1 MKQTMKKH
9 RIKTFFK
16 HAMPLLIALVTFAI
30 LVAGIVS
37 YSNYKEDRFHKDEKN
52 RLFELLMTKKI
63 RLEKALY
70 SRIYYT
76 RSVAAYV
83 SLRPDISISEY
94 NNLAQQLINND
105 SVISTMG
112 LSKDCIITDIYPREG
127 HEAAIGL
134 NLLAHPERKEIVQST
149 IRTHKTFI
157 AGPVELVEGG
167 IAFISY
173 TPIFDKTVK
182 SKDVFWGVTDIVIY
196 QDKLLEQATL
206 KESESGFLFALR
218 GTNGT
223 GNKGAIWWG
232 NEKVF
237 ERNPITVDIDLPTGS
252 WVLAAVPDSGW
263 PSFIKEELL
272 IILSSISL
280 FISILIGLFSKAI
293 VKLKRNEQELSA
305 IFHSMTSLII
315 EFDQDGRYRKIPT
328 INDLYLLTSKNKAIN
343 KTVYEVFP
351 EKEAT
356 ILHNAILECLKSKQL
371 VVIEYPLQVN
381 EKNYWFSAHISWKS
395 EQRVI
400 FHAIDITEQKNALE
414 EILKSKQK
422 LSELNAT
429 KDKFFSIIAHDLKNP
444 FNAILGFS
452 NLLVEQIQAKNYEG
466 VEEYAGII
474 RNASEQSISL
484 LSNLMEWSRSQT
496 GRLKFNPETIE
507 IGVLV
512 NEVNVLLKESAQNK
526 SITISTDN
534 FRKEVVFADRAMI
547 NTILRNLISNAI
559 KFTHPGGKI
568 VIAAEHTP
576 EELVVSVSDNGV
588 GMKKE
593 LIDKLFHIEENVST
607 RGTQQEEGTGLGL
620 ILCKE
625 FVDYHNGR
633 IWIESEVGKG
643 STFFFTLP
651 YPIGKAEAK

>member
-173 TPIFDKTVK
+173 TPIFDKTGK

-218 GTNGT
+218 GYNGS

-232 NEKVF
+232 NENVF

-252 WVLAAVPDSGW
+252 WVLAAVPEEGW
-263 PSFIKEELL
+263 ISFVKQDKPLLFLLLSSSLL
-272 IILSSISL
+272 ISL
-280 FISILIGLFSKAI
+280 LIGLFCRAI
-293 VKLKRNEQELSA
+293 TKIKRNEQELSA
-305 IFHSMTSLII
+305 IFRSMTGLII
-315 EFDQDGRYRKIPT
+315 EFDQDGRYCKIPT
-328 INDLYLLTSKNKAIN
+328 INGLYLLTSKNKTLN

-381 EKNYWFSAHISWKS
+381 EKNYWFSARISWKS

-414 EILKSKQK
+414 EIVKSEQK

-512 NEVNVLLKESAQNK
+512 NEVAVLLKDSAQKK
-526 SITISTDN
+526 SITITTEDLP
-534 FRKEVVFADRAMI
+534 KEMVYADRAMI
-547 NTILRNLISNAI
+547 NTILRNLVSNAI
-559 KFTHPGGKI
+559 KFTYPGGKI

-593 LIDKLFHIEENVST
+593 LIDRLFHIEENVST
-607 RGTQQEEGTGLGL
+607 SGTQQEEGTGLGL

-633 IWIESEVGKG
+633 IWVESEVGKG

-651 YPIGKAEAK
+651 YPKEK